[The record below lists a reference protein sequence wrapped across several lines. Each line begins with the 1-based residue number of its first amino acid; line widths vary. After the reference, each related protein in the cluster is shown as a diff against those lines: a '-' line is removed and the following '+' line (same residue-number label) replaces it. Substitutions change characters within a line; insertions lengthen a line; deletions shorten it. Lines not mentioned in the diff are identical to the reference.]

1 MKYVLWILI
10 GLAGLGLIFVV
21 LPAIVSY
28 FAAFHRRKGRSF
40 DELDLTG
47 TPYEP
52 FREQISEG
60 IAYFKAKEMER
71 VEIRSADG
79 LMLRG
84 YYLDAGSEKTCIFV
98 HGWNTTPF
106 SNFGTPGRFLYEEL
120 KFNLLFIHQ
129 RAFGESEGLL
139 HSMGLKERMD
149 VRSWIRFADQRGADE
164 ILLYGASMGAETLGL
179 GADSFKNKKV
189 RAMVMDCGF
198 ISPRSQM
205 ELQAKAYHMPAALAA
220 GSARIMAKILL
231 RVDLYEEV
239 PDHLKKCD
247 IPVFFIHA
255 KQDDVVPVADTE
267 QNYEACASPKMKLIT
282 EQGGHATAFIA
293 GGKKAKDM
301 LRTFIEVNFEA

>member
-10 GLAGLGLIFVV
+10 GLAGLALIFVV
-21 LPAIVSY
+21 LPTIVSY
-28 FAAFHRRKGRSF
+28 FAAFRRRKGRSF
-40 DELDLTG
+40 DELDFKG

-52 FREQISEG
+52 YIGQISRE

-84 YYLDAGSEKTCIFV
+84 YFLDAQSKRTCIFV

-106 SNFGTPGRFLYEEL
+106 SNFGTQGHFLYEEL

-139 HSMGLKERMD
+139 HTMGIKERMD

-164 ILLYGASMGAETLGL
+164 ILLYGTSMGAETLGL
-179 GADSFKNKKV
+179 GADTFKNKKV

-198 ISPRSQM
+198 VSPRAMM
-205 ELQAKAYHMPAALAA
+205 EREAKIYHLPGALAA
-220 GSARIMAKILL
+220 GGARIMAKILL
-231 RVDLYEEV
+231 RVDLFEEV
-239 PDHLKKCD
+239 ADHLKKCD
-247 IPVFFIHA
+247 IPVFFLHA
-255 KQDDVVPVADTE
+255 KPDEVVPFEDTE
-267 QNYEACASPKMKLIT
+267 KNYEACASPKMKLIT
-282 EQGGHATAFIA
+282 EEGCHATAFIA
-293 GGKKAKDM
+293 GGEKAKEM
-301 LRTFIEVNFEA
+301 LSTFILANFDA

>member
-1 MKYVLWILI
+1 MKYVLWILL
-10 GLAGLGLIFVV
+10 GLAGLGFIFMV
-21 LPAIVSY
+21 LPAVISY

-40 DELDLTG
+40 DELDLSG

-52 FREQISEG
+52 YTKDICEG

-84 YYLDAGSEKTCIFV
+84 YYLDAGSRKTCIFV

-106 SNFGTPGRFLYEEL
+106 SNFGVPGRFLYEEL
-120 KFNLLFIHQ
+120 KFNLLFLHQ
-129 RAFGESEGLL
+129 RASGESEGLL

-149 VRSWIRFADQRGADE
+149 VRSWIRFADQRGSDE
-164 ILLYGASMGAETLGL
+164 ILLFGTSMGAETLGL
-179 GADSFKNKKV
+179 GSDTFKNKKV

-205 ELQAKAYHMPAALAA
+205 EKQAKEYHMPGALAA
-220 GSARIMAKILL
+220 GGARIVGKILL
-231 RVDLYEEV
+231 RVDLNEEV

-255 KQDDVVPVADTE
+255 KEDDVVPVEDTE
-267 QNYEACASPKMKLIT
+267 QNYAACVSPKMKLIT

-293 GGKKAKDM
+293 GGEKAKEM
-301 LRTFIEVNFEA
+301 LSTFILANFDA

>member
-1 MKYVLWILI
+1 MKYVLWILL
-10 GLAGLGLIFVV
+10 GLAGLALVFVV
-21 LPAIVSY
+21 LPTIVSY
-28 FAAFHRRKGRSF
+28 FAAFRRRKGRSF
-40 DELDLTG
+40 DELDFTG

-52 FREQISEG
+52 YIAQISKE

-84 YYLDAGSEKTCIFV
+84 YYLDAQSKRTCIFV

-106 SNFGTPGRFLYEEL
+106 SNFGTQGHFLYEEL

-139 HSMGLKERMD
+139 HTMGIKERMD

-164 ILLYGASMGAETLGL
+164 ILLYGTSMGAETLGL
-179 GADSFKNKKV
+179 GADTFKNKKV

-198 ISPRSQM
+198 VSPRAEM
-205 ELQAKAYHMPAALAA
+205 EKQARDLHMPGALAA
-220 GSARIMAKILL
+220 GGARIMAKILL

-239 PDHLKKCD
+239 ADHLRNTD
-247 IPVFFIHA
+247 IPVFFLHA
-255 KQDDVVPVADTE
+255 KPDEVVPVEDTLS
-267 QNYEACASPKMKLIT
+267 NYEACASPKMRLIT
-282 EQGGHATAFIA
+282 EKGCHATAFIA
-293 GGKKAKDM
+293 GGEKSREM
-301 LRTFIEVNFEA
+301 MRTFVLANFDA